1 MKNTVFDYFIV
12 LLKGMAMGAAD
23 VVPGVSGGTIAFI
36 TGIYERWV
44 AALSSIGL
52 DAIKKLFNSGSL
64 TAGIAAAWRHV
75 DGTFMVSLF
84 AGIIVSMLS
93 LAKVIKWLM
102 EHQPIALWSFFF
114 GLVVASVIILMRQVR
129 AAEEMNAK
137 TLVLFIIGALV
148 AGGISLIPTGQT
160 AELSYVF
167 LFFAGALA
175 ICAMILPGVSGSFI
189 LVLIGAYEVFIN
201 ALSAV
206 NIAALASFGVGAAIG
221 LLSFARLLKWLF
233 ARYHTATLSL
243 MTGFVAGSLVKIWPW
258 KTDVLPRLPSMSMSA
273 DQIGTGIVMM
283 VVGFALILMMEA
295 VANKLGSG
303 NAPAH

>member
-1 MKNTVFDYFIV
+1 MKNNPVDYFII

-44 AALSSIGL
+44 NALSSIGPE
-52 DAIKKLFNSGSL
+52 AVRKLFKEGFGS
-64 TAGIAAAWRHV
+64 AWRHV
-75 DGTFMVSLF
+75 DGTFMVALF
-84 AGIIVSMLS
+84 AGIAISMLS

-102 EHQPIALWSFFF
+102 ANEPIALWSFFF

-129 AAEEMNAK
+129 ESDEMTAN
-137 TLVLFIIGALV
+137 TLLLFVIGAVV
-148 AGGISLIPTGQT
+148 AGGISLLPTGQT
-160 AELSYVF
+160 AEMSNLF

-201 ALSAV
+201 ALSDL
-206 NIAALASFGVGAAIG
+206 NIAALASFGAGAALG

-258 KTDVLPRLPSMSMSA
+258 KVDVLPRIPSMGVTA
-273 DQIGTGIVMM
+273 DQVAIAALMM
-283 VVGFALILMMEA
+283 VVGFVMIMVMEC
-295 VANKLGSG
+295 VARSVRQDRI
-303 NAPAH
+303 